1 MVAFDKGIVDIDL
14 KRPKGPSRLSKDIP
28 RLDEFDQ
35 VPFVY
40 SGHSI
45 PLGHPRILS
54 LVSLSLS
61 RGCQPAKL
69 VSWVSS
75 SADQVD
81 PF

>member
-40 SGHSI
+40 SGHFI
-45 PLGHPRILS
+45 PLGHPRVLF
-54 LVSLSLS
+54 LFLS
-61 RGCQPAKL
+61 RGYQPAKL
-69 VSWVSS
+69 VSWFSS
-75 SADQVD
+75 SADQAD